1 MTRQPLDF
9 HSDARPV
16 RVRGTHQPPAATTL
30 FAAFLH
36 SGPSNRIRPSETDS
50 TAAAA
55 PQPTFTQLLSRSEL
69 GTTPASG
76 SLQQTASNV
85 GEGWPQDRFLY
96 TPDGST
102 PLRSSFLTTPQDS
115 PQGPV
120 RHMDSA
126 ASDETSVEQ
135 VRPSIALIGNVQ
147 VVDGCANQQLPVRRV
162 PPGRVRRANSLI
174 HGCQGDL
181 QAQTS
186 GNRAA
191 TLLPPRHAMSG
202 GLGLDTGC
210 MSTQQLIPQH
220 MANQAAVLATPQLGG
235 MDVSNTD
242 HETRRLPRRKLH
254 EPVRDPS
261 KPRYPCR
268 LCTAPPK
275 TFARPSALK
284 VHMLTHTHAQREP
297 HFSSVRF

>member
-1 MTRQPLDF
+1 M
-9 HSDARPV
+9 

-36 SGPSNRIRPSETDS
+36 SGPSNRIRPSGTDY

-55 PQPTFTQLLSRSEL
+55 SRPTFSQLSGSDL

-76 SLQQTASNV
+76 SLQQIASNV

-96 TPDGST
+96 TPDGFMS
-102 PLRSSFLTTPQDS
+102 LRSSFLTTPQDR
-115 PQGPV
+115 PQVLV
-120 RHMDSA
+120 RHMDTSV
-126 ASDETSVEQ
+126 SDGTSVEQ
-135 VRPSIALIGNVQ
+135 VRPSIALIGNVI

-162 PPGRVRRANSLI
+162 PPGRVRRANQLI
-174 HGCQGDL
+174 HGCQGDS

-186 GNRAA
+186 GNWAV

-202 GLGLDTGC
+202 GLGLETGC

-220 MANQAAVLATPQLGG
+220 MANQTAVLATPQLGG

-242 HETRRLPRRKLH
+242 HKSRRLPHRKLH
-254 EPVRDPS
+254 EPLRDPT

-297 HFSSVRF
+297 HFSSVRLGAGRAAFPILV